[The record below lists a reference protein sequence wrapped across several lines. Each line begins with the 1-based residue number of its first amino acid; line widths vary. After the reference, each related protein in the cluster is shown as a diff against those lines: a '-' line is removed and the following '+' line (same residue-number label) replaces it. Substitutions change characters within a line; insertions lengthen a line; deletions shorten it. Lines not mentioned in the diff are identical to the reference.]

1 MAFAVTFERP
11 GDSSVLPCLING
23 ALSVGVRISKVVAD
37 GAYDTVSN
45 WELLTE
51 KEIIFQPNLKPS
63 FTNDR
68 DIPARQVQR
77 LLEEQLGKTLNH
89 WLSGYSYRWLVEA
102 FFSVFKRLYG
112 QKVPDRAFANMAI
125 SLRVRFAMY
134 NRRRCAILKRVME
147 KIEER
152 RAESIKTEL
161 DGCLTAPE
169 D

>member
-1 MAFAVTFERP
+1 MTFERP
-11 GDSSVLPCLING
+11 GDSAVLPCLING

-37 GAYDTVSN
+37 GAYDSVSN

-51 KEIIFQPNLKPS
+51 KEIVFQPNLKPT

-68 DIPARQVQR
+68 DIPARQAQR

-112 QKVPDRAFANMAI
+112 QKVPDRTFSAMAVT
-125 SLRVRFAMY
+125 LRIRFTMY
-134 NRRRCAILKRVME
+134 NLRRCAILKRISE
-147 KIEER
+147 KAEELR
-152 RAESIKTEL
+152 VESMMAEL
-161 DGCLTAPE
+161 DECLAGSE
-169 D
+169 A